1 MPRLRTCR
9 LLWVLR
15 FEQGRASVRV
25 ALPTL
30 RGVNV

>member
-1 MPRLRTCR
+1 MQAV
-9 LLWVLR
+9 WVLR

-30 RGVNV
+30 RGVNGRW